1 MFTKWIFLVVQEVYS
16 SWSLIRLEK
25 AQASEKLNWKLRYI
39 NLGHLFLQKYNPFR
53 YFKLTEP
60 IESRWFSR
68 LVISSYIPVG
78 IYLLEVNT
86 RNTRTRLEICSK
98 LTIRIPERRHWR
110 RSSVFIVNFEHIL
123 HLFLVFLWL
132 TFNM

>member
-16 SWSLIRLEK
+16 SWSLVRLEK
-25 AQASEKLNWKLRYI
+25 AQVSEKLNWKLRYI

-60 IESRWFSR
+60 IESRWFSG
-68 LVISSYIPVG
+68 LVTSSYIPVG
-78 IYLLEVNT
+78 IYLPEVNN

-98 LTIRIPERRHWR
+98 LTIKTPERRHWR
-110 RSSVFIVNFEHIL
+110 RSGVFIVNFEHIL